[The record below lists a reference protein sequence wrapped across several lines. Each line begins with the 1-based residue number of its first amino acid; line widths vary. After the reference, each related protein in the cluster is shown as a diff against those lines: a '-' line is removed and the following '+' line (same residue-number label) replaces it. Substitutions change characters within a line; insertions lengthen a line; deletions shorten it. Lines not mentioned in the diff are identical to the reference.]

1 MSVRLRSARA
11 ALAAAMLGLG
21 LALCAGGAAAT
32 LYKWTDANGRVVY
45 SDQPPAGNVKYEI
58 VGAAPPPANPNA
70 VRDMAAQDAE
80 FRKRQSDK
88 SEASA
93 KSEKARA
100 DAARLAEACTQ
111 ARGRIRLLQDE
122 SQPLVRYGEKGE
134 RIPMTPED
142 RKRAIEDQQRVVKEA
157 CAGG

>member
-1 MSVRLRSARA
+1 MSVRLRSARP

-70 VRDMAAQDAE
+70 VRDMAAQDA
-80 FRKRQSDK
+80 
-88 SEASA
+88 
-93 KSEKARA
+93 
-100 DAARLAEACTQ
+100 
-111 ARGRIRLLQDE
+111 
-122 SQPLVRYGEKGE
+122 
-134 RIPMTPED
+134 
-142 RKRAIEDQQRVVKEA
+142 
-157 CAGG
+157 

>member
-1 MSVRLRSARA
+1 MAERLRTARPA
-11 ALAAAMLGLG
+11 FAAAMLGLG
-21 LALCAGGAAAT
+21 LALCASGAAAT

-45 SDQPPAGNVKYEI
+45 SDQPPLGDIKYEV

-80 FRKRQSDK
+80 FRKRQADRA
-88 SEASA
+88 EASA
-93 KSEKARA
+93 KAEKARA
-100 DAARLAEACTQ
+100 DAARMAEVCAQ

-134 RIPMTPED
+134 RIPMTAED
-142 RKRAIEDQQRVVKEA
+142 RKRGIEDQQRVAKEA
-157 CAGG
+157 CAGR